1 VSDYDVAIL
10 GGGPAGTAAG
20 LELKRNEP
28 SLRVLLV
35 EAEVSTNWRI
45 GETLA
50 PGAEQL
56 LNGLG
61 CWSEVLRAGA
71 LESVQSLACW
81 GSDRS
86 RAHEFMFSTRGNAW
100 RVDRARFNET
110 LREAA
115 QAAGVEIWR
124 GARFVSAVGG
134 SDGWRLA
141 LSRQGRPV
149 NVVARFVADATG
161 RSASFA
167 TGQGSR
173 RCFADRLV
181 GVAAVVRLHDQTMR
195 DHATLVEGCES
206 GWWYSSVIP
215 GGRLVLAWMSDSD
228 IIHRSSS
235 SRLGPWLAQLRAA
248 PSTIA
253 RAQEAETAERI
264 SIWPARSHCLD
275 YPSGPRWV
283 AVGDAASSWDPL
295 SSVGIVKALRTGKL
309 GAFALLDSIRGIEGG
324 SVKYRDIIAAE
335 HHRYRSDR
343 RTVYRMERRWSRST
357 FWRRR
362 HAEER
367 LDREQGQHHREGNEM
382 AISDIPPHPE
392 GRDFRLRRV

>member
-1 VSDYDVAIL
+1 MSWYDVAIL

-28 SLRVLLV
+28 GLRVLLV
-35 EAEVSTNWRI
+35 EAEVSTGWQI

-50 PGAEQL
+50 PGAKQL

-61 CWSEVLRAGA
+61 CWGEVLRDGV
-71 LESVQSLACW
+71 LEGVQSLASW
-81 GSDRS
+81 GSDRLH
-86 RAHEFMFSTRGNAW
+86 AHEFMFSMRGNAW

-110 LREAA
+110 LRAAA
-115 QAAGVEIWR
+115 QAAGVEVWR
-124 GARFVSAVGG
+124 GTRFVSAASG
-134 SDGWRLA
+134 SDEWRLA

-149 NVVARFVADATG
+149 NVAARFVADATG

-167 TGQGSR
+167 MRQGSR
-173 RCFADRLV
+173 RCFDDRLV
-181 GVAAVVRLHDQTMR
+181 AVAAVVRLHDHAMR
-195 DHATLVEGCES
+195 DHATLVEACES

-228 IIHRSSS
+228 IVHRNSS
-235 SRLGPWLAQLRAA
+235 SRLEPWLAQLRAA
-248 PSTIA
+248 PLTAA
-253 RAQEAETAERI
+253 RALEAETAERI
-264 SIWPARSHCLD
+264 FTWPARSHCLD
-275 YPSGPRWV
+275 AASGPRWV

-295 SSVGIVKALRTGKL
+295 SSVGIMKALRTGKL
-309 GAFALLDSIRGIEGG
+309 GAFALLDAIRGIEGG
-324 SVKYRDIIAAE
+324 SVKYRKIIAAE
-335 HHRYRSDR
+335 HHHYRSDR

-367 LDREQGQHHREGNEM
+367 FDREQGHQSSGE
-382 AISDIPPHPE
+382 
-392 GRDFRLRRV
+392 L